1 MEESGFDQET
11 IDEFLR
17 AKAYAVVG
25 VSPNRDKY
33 GYKVFRDLK
42 EGGYTVYCVNP
53 LYEDIE
59 GEKCY
64 PDLSSLPEKP
74 DVVEFVCPPK
84 VTESLVREMHRLGI
98 AMAWMQPGAESPE
111 AVSFCRERG
120 IKVLHDVCVMA
131 ERRRRSGV

>member
-1 MEESGFDQET
+1 MEGVDFDRET
-11 IDEFLR
+11 VEEFLR
-17 AKAYAVVG
+17 AKVYAVVG

-53 LYEDIE
+53 LYKDIE
-59 GEKCY
+59 GERCY
-64 PDLSSLPEKP
+64 PSLSSLPEKP

-84 VTESLVREMHRLGI
+84 VTESLVREMHRSGI

-111 AVSFCRERG
+111 AIAFCREHG
-120 IKVLHDVCVMA
+120 IKVLHDVCIMV
-131 ERRRRSGV
+131 ERRRVAGD